1 MDANL
6 LLALIAPR
14 PLLLQTGN
22 TDKWSDPFGEWLAAV
37 AAGPVWELLGKKGL
51 GRETF
56 PNAGEAALSDLG
68 YFMHDGGHGNVPADF
83 EVYVRFMTTHWQ
95 PVGKSPLPVVK

>member
-1 MDANL
+1 MAANL

-22 TDKWSDPFGEWLAAV
+22 TDKWSDPYGEWLAAV
-37 AAGPVWELLGKKGL
+37 AAGPVWELLFKRSL
-51 GRETF
+51 RRQTF
-56 PNAGEAALSDLG
+56 PNPGEAVLHDLG

-83 EVYVRFMTTHWQ
+83 EVYVRFITSHWQ
-95 PVGKSPLPVVK
+95 HAGNIPIPVLK